1 MNYQP
6 MDVDFTQIDFIVNKY
21 KARKGLLT
29 SILQDLQAE
38 YNYLPREALRHVS
51 DRLELPLIQ
60 VYSVAT
66 FFKSFSLQ
74 PKGKHLINICLGT
87 ACHVRGTVRIL
98 EKIERTLGVK
108 NGETTE
114 DQEFTLET
122 VNCLGACALGP
133 VMVVDGEYFGQM
145 TPAKVDSV
153 LKEYYGEPG
162 RNIGEEN

>member
-1 MNYQP
+1 
-6 MDVDFTQIDFIVNKY
+6 MDVDFTQVDFIVNKY

-29 SILQDLQAE
+29 SMLQDLQAE

-51 DRLELPLIQ
+51 DRLNLPLIQ
-60 VYSVAT
+60 IYSVAT

-74 PKGKHLINICLGT
+74 PKGEHLINVCLGT
-87 ACHVRGTVRIL
+87 ACHVRGGVRVL
-98 EKIERTLGVK
+98 EKIERTLGITD
-108 NGETTE
+108 GDTTE
-114 DQEFTLET
+114 DREFTLES

-153 LKEYYGEPG
+153 LKEYNGEPG
-162 RNIGEEN
+162 SYVTAT

>member
-6 MDVDFTQIDFIVNKY
+6 MDVDFTQVDFIVNKY

-29 SILQDLQAE
+29 SMLQDLQAE

-51 DRLELPLIQ
+51 DRLNLPLIQ
-60 VYSVAT
+60 IYSVAT

-74 PKGKHLINICLGT
+74 PKGEHLINVCLGT
-87 ACHVRGTVRIL
+87 ACHVRGGVRVL
-98 EKIERTLGVK
+98 EKIERTLGITD
-108 NGETTE
+108 GDTTE
-114 DQEFTLET
+114 DREFTLES

-153 LKEYYGEPG
+153 LKEYNGEPG
-162 RNIGEEN
+162 SYVTAT

>member
-1 MNYQP
+1 MSYQP
-6 MDVDFTQIDFIVNKY
+6 MDVDFIINKY

-29 SILQDLQAE
+29 SMLQDLQAE

-51 DRLELPLIQ
+51 DRLNLPLIQ

-74 PKGKHLINICLGT
+74 PKGKHLINVCLGT
-87 ACHVRGTVRIL
+87 ACHVRGGVRVL
-98 EKIERTLGVK
+98 EKIERTLGITD
-108 NGETTE
+108 GDTTE
-114 DQEFTLET
+114 DREFTLES

-133 VMVVDGEYFGQM
+133 IMVVDGEYFGQM

-153 LKEYYGEPG
+153 LKEYNGEPG